1 MEWEYV
7 RSLAGAIYRWQFW
20 QITHLFAASE
30 DKLTNVWISFQKAH
44 PSATKT
50 CGSWRMPTN
59 GQTIIFISSVGV
71 IHCLLIFKRQKRQ
84 SSLSVWM
91 ARTRCHVSRFL
102 IIPNSRNFKAVVLHP
117 LSGRDKQSSNY
128 QKNIVTKGKK
138 SKLDTTISER
148 WYKLLLQRTT
158 TSQGSAKYNCFFTHY
173 IVTKWRADHFDNASL
188 LMIT

>member
-1 MEWEYV
+1 MY
-7 RSLAGAIYRWQFW
+7 G
-20 QITHLFAASE
+20 HLSRRPTLLPPKRVALKDAHQWPNHNIHIICWDEPFFV
-30 DKLTNVWISFQKAH
+30 DIQK
-44 PSATKT
+44 TK
-50 CGSWRMPTN
+50 
-59 GQTIIFISSVGV
+59 
-71 IHCLLIFKRQKRQ
+71 KRQ

-148 WYKLLLQRTT
+148 WYKLLQRTT